1 MLTQRETVR
10 FLSVGQEVWLRQFPA
25 LHRRAQWHL
34 ASHLSVRAREGA
46 ALGELYGLVKQ
57 IFLLDDA
64 TVRERVGEL
73 RGLGFCA
80 LDPEDAPLSARTVV
94 LPTAALLNQYDL
106 YLRDIGVRLLT
117 LGAALAG
124 LRPSGAVATD
134 PDGRIAL
141 LRAVETAQETWLA
154 GAERVF
160 EADNLS
166 RARRIDARRH
176 LLSISHSS
184 LLLMA
189 LEQQFAAARQPEA
202 EDGLLADQ
210 MAASLLGA
218 IRQNFQTTRDHIA
231 YLMRIGLLER
241 RPGRALR
248 VGLAAGAIGPFGAV
262 LEEAGAALA
271 RQAGE
276 LARREGAA
284 DGTGLSHGM
293 LTAEAPAPLPALLIS
308 GPGDPPP
315 RIELGEEPLVVGRA
329 PGAGLMLPSIEVS
342 RAHCKLEAAGS
353 EVLVTDL
360 HSTNGTFI
368 DGERIAGTVVL
379 APGAV
384 LRIGPYRLTLPSE
397 VPDGTIRADR
407 TGATIRQ
414 QGAQRRREGGVEP

>member
-10 FLSVGQEVWLRQFPA
+10 FLSAGQDIWLRQFPA

-34 ASHLSVRAREGA
+34 ASHLAVRAREGA

-57 IFLLDDA
+57 VFLLDDA

-73 RGLGFCA
+73 RGLGFCTI
-80 LDPEDAPLSARTVV
+80 DPEDAPLSARTVV
-94 LPTAALLNQYDL
+94 LPTVALFNQYDL

-124 LRPSGAVATD
+124 LRPGKVAATD
-134 PDGRIAL
+134 AAGRLAL
-141 LRAVETAQETWLA
+141 LRAVETGQETWLA

-189 LEQQFAAARQPEA
+189 LEQQFGATRQPAEE

-231 YLMRIGLLER
+231 FLMRIGLLER
-241 RPGRALR
+241 RSGRALR
-248 VGLAAGAIGPFGAV
+248 VGLAQAAIAPFGAA
-262 LEEAGAALA
+262 LDEAGAALA
-271 RQAGE
+271 EQAQA
-276 LARREGAA
+276 LSRRDSPA
-284 DGTGLSHGM
+284 DGTGLSH
-293 LTAEAPAPLPALLIS
+293 EALVAQPPESRPCLLLS

-315 RIELGEEPLVVGRA
+315 RIELGDEPLILGRA

-342 RAHCKLEAAGS
+342 RAHCRLEAAGS
-353 EVLVTDL
+353 DVLVTDL
-360 HSTNGTFI
+360 NSTNGTFI
-368 DGERIAGTVVL
+368 DGVRITGTTAL

-384 LRIGPYRLTLPSE
+384 LRLGPYRLTIPSE

-414 QGAQRRREGGVEP
+414 RGAKV